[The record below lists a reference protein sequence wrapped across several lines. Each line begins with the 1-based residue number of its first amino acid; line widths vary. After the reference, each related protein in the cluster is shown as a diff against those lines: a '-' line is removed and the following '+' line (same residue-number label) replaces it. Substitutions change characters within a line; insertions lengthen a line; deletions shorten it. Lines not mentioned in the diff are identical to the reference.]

1 MFDRTSGT
9 EQLHCSNSGE
19 PFCVAIAV
27 SRTDSWYS
35 GVLYTEQDE
44 SRQHANA
51 NISKLSS
58 NIIYSFNLLQHT
70 YIHTPFRFSDK
81 NFVGNFDLSAMSHM

>member
-19 PFCVAIAV
+19 TFCVAIAV
-27 SRTDSWYS
+27 SWTDSWYS

-44 SRQHANA
+44 SSQHANA
-51 NISKLSS
+51 NISKVSS
-58 NIIYSFNLLQHT
+58 NIIPLICD
-70 YIHTPFRFSDK
+70 YIHTYT
-81 NFVGNFDLSAMSHM
+81 L